1 MNNYQRSKKNSLQEL
16 LGQYCANIDWIWIG
30 DHSRRRVTFQIDQKN
45 RLGFFAEKTHNLIEI
60 NKDDSAE
67 EKISALI
74 SPLKN
79 FLKTQEENFYTQVCA
94 TLFDNGLDVVF
105 TVKREPNF
113 AQIQQLIS
121 FAKSNDLNV
130 SYRQKDVAIPV
141 LLIRK
146 NQIFFQDFKV
156 DLNSD
161 IFLQATK
168 SGLGSIIKII
178 RTHALFEKEGGTRS
192 VTGDFIDTNS
202 EFLSPKSPGAAR
214 HPLLQ
219 RGLRVVDIYAGFGAY
234 SFAIYDLAKLVSAFE
249 GSKEMI
255 DLLNKNAVANGIS
268 NRIKG
273 FTRDIFSSPLTAKE
287 LKDFDFVIINPPRN
301 GASPQVV
308 EISKS
313 AIKNLIYVS
322 CNPQSFKRD
331 AQILI
336 GAGFK
341 IKNLTAIDQFYAT
354 KHLELVATFEK

>member
-1 MNNYQRSKKNSLQEL
+1 MNNYQQSKKNSLQEL

-79 FLKTQEENFYTQVCA
+79 FLKTQEENFYTQVCV

-141 LLIRK
+141 LSIRK

-178 RTHALFEKEGGTRS
+178 RDSLKK
-192 VTGDFIDTNS
+192 
-202 EFLSPKSPGAAR
+202 PC
-214 HPLLQ
+214 
-219 RGLRVVDIYAGFGAY
+219 RVIDIYAGFGAY
-234 SFAIYDLAKLVSAFE
+234 SLAIYDLAKSVSAFE

-268 NRIKG
+268 NKIKG
-273 FTRDIFSSPLTAKE
+273 FTRDIFSSPLTVKE